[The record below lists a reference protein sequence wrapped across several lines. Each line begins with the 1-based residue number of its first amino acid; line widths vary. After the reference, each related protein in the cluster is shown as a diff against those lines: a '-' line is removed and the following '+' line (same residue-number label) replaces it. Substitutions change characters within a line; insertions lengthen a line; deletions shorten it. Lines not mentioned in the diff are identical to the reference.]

1 MKHIKESLSD
11 IQGITPYLKGE
22 EPINEGLKDVLK
34 KVKDKFKEVFTYL
47 KGVVARFGTYF
58 LGTNEKGEVVNA
70 ISPLTSGAAYASG
83 EINKKTTLVVM
94 DKEGAKITGCKTKP
108 EDAKKLYGPG
118 NSIKY
123 WERMVTESE
132 DTVEQEAFAT
142 ILEYFENY
150 NKEHNIVNEV
160 VLHTEDPEAED
171 NIIVDDD
178 ELKQEIKICL
188 NDHNQARLMIWGA
201 PGIGKTAILMN
212 VLEEMKET
220 YPDYRLI
227 VKTLSNE
234 TPDNFT
240 LPKYVDVEGQEFA
253 TDVPKTWL
261 PVYKPT
267 GNPME
272 DKKLSE
278 KCGNGLLFI
287 DELSRATPQVLNVVL
302 PLVNEGIF
310 NGYKLGDGWCIIC
323 ASNRGQDETSGQSK
337 IGNALANRFAQV
349 YYEPTV
355 KTWRKWADKQGFI
368 SPLLLQW
375 LSMPESEDFAGG
387 KFYYMDPNE
396 DPSALADTTIMC
408 TPRSWTNAMKRLAT
422 FHHTGSLEGFNI
434 IDIPERIIRRQLNMF
449 VPKQA
454 VGGFMAFLE
463 VIRGIGDFD
472 RAVYSIWQQ
481 GGKGFKLNKKDL
493 NKIAL
498 PIAQLIICA
507 HSKDLPTKKEWDNLV
522 NWLIDQKS
530 DQLASYVLDLFTSVF
545 LGGKGLH
552 EKLYGQAFYMQVRI
566 KQAKGDMSKLGSFV
580 STFSTWCSNWGIR
593 LEDIPDWAD
602 GLNRLVDAYGASF
615 ESAIVDA
622 HKSALG

>member
-1 MKHIKESLSD
+1 
-11 IQGITPYLKGE
+11 
-22 EPINEGLKDVLK
+22 
-34 KVKDKFKEVFTYL
+34 
-47 KGVVARFGTYF
+47 
-58 LGTNEKGEVVNA
+58 
-70 ISPLTSGAAYASG
+70 
-83 EINKKTTLVVM
+83 
-94 DKEGAKITGCKTKP
+94 
-108 EDAKKLYGPG
+108 
-118 NSIKY
+118 
-123 WERMVTESE
+123 
-132 DTVEQEAFAT
+132 
-142 ILEYFENY
+142 
-150 NKEHNIVNEV
+150 
-160 VLHTEDPEAED
+160 
-171 NIIVDDD
+171 
-178 ELKQEIKICL
+178 
-188 NDHNQARLMIWGA
+188 
-201 PGIGKTAILMN
+201 
-212 VLEEMKET
+212 
-220 YPDYRLI
+220 
-227 VKTLSNE
+227 
-234 TPDNFT
+234 
-240 LPKYVDVEGQEFA
+240 
-253 TDVPKTWL
+253 
-261 PVYKPT
+261 
-267 GNPME
+267 
-272 DKKLSE
+272 
-278 KCGNGLLFI
+278 
-287 DELSRATPQVLNVVL
+287 VLNVVL

-323 ASNRGQDETSGQSK
+323 ASNRTQDETSGQSK

-355 KTWRKWADKQGFI
+355 KTWRKWADKQHFI

-408 TPRSWTNAMKRLAT
+408 TPRSWTNAMRRLAT

-434 IDIPERIIRRQLNMF
+434 VDIPERIIRRQLNMF

-463 VIRGIGDFD
+463 VIKGIGDFD

-498 PIAQLIICA
+498 PIAQLIVCA
-507 HSKDLPTKKEWDNLV
+507 HSKELPTKKEWDNLV

-545 LGGKGLH
+545 LGSKGLH
-552 EKLYGQAFYMQVRI
+552 EKLHGQAFYMQVRI

-580 STFSTWCSNWGIR
+580 STFSTWCSNWGIK
-593 LEDIPDWAD
+593 LEDIPDWSD
-602 GLNRLVDAYGASF
+602 GLNRLVDVYGASF